1 MSSTEAE
8 SILSVLAEL
17 WMHQNGASGEVLI
30 ERKESNN
37 AEMVR

>member
-1 MSSTEAE
+1 MTAE

-30 ERKESNN
+30 ERKE
-37 AEMVR
+37 RT